1 MTTVR
6 PDVSVRR
13 WPVCGPGSHAR
24 GVVAWP
30 SGEQMSTSRN
40 GLPADD
46 RSRVALAALAPE
58 PPAWAVEHF
67 ADALPARADLD
78 AWRLVGSHI
87 PDCAALDAVTLVRS
101 VADAYRAIAASLRAS
116 GHYPVRFWNFVPGI
130 HADMGGGRDR
140 YMVFNA
146 GRYAAF
152 EEWFGQAAL
161 FTRTVP
167 TASAVGIGSGDLAI
181 YALGGPDTGVPVENP
196 RQVPAYRYSAKYGPL
211 PPCFARGTIVRGLPA
226 PPGHAAGSVLL
237 VGGTASIVG
246 EESLHDRDARQQA
259 LETFENLAEL
269 VAAARRQVRG
279 TRDVSD
285 APRAAFDAFTELRVY
300 IVRDTDAPLLREMVS
315 ERFGRTAR
323 IEFAQADLCRRELL
337 VEIEGVATL

>member
-1 MTTVR
+1 
-6 PDVSVRR
+6 
-13 WPVCGPGSHAR
+13 
-24 GVVAWP
+24 
-30 SGEQMSTSRN
+30 MSTSRN

-46 RSRVALAALAPE
+46 RSRAVLAALAPE

-67 ADALPARADLD
+67 AAALQDRAGMDD
-78 AWRLVGSHI
+78 WRLVGAEI
-87 PDCAALDAVTLVRS
+87 PDCASLDGPALERAVR
-101 VADAYRAIAASLRAS
+101 DAYRAVAASLAAS
-116 GHYPVRFWNFVPGI
+116 GHHPVRFWNFVPGI
-130 HADMGGGRDR
+130 HADMGGGLDR

-167 TASAVGIGSGDLAI
+167 TASAVGIGSGSLAI
-181 YALGGPDTGVPVENP
+181 HALGGRHAGVPVENP
-196 RQVPAYRYSAKYGPL
+196 RQVPAYRYSARYGPI
-211 PPCFARGTIVRGLPA
+211 PPCFARGTIVRGLPTA
-226 PPGHAAGSVLL
+226 GERVDAAMLL

-246 EESLHDRDARQQA
+246 ENSLHDRDARQQA

-269 VAAARRQVRG
+269 VAAARRQIG
-279 TRDVSD
+279 GSDAASHD
-285 APRAAFDAFTELRVY
+285 APRAAFDAFSELRVY
-300 IVRDTDAPLLREMVS
+300 VVRDVDAPLLREMVT

-337 VEIEGVATL
+337 VEIEGLAAL

>member
-1 MTTVR
+1 
-6 PDVSVRR
+6 
-13 WPVCGPGSHAR
+13 
-24 GVVAWP
+24 
-30 SGEQMSTSRN
+30 MSTSRN

-67 ADALPARADLD
+67 ANAFRGRADLD
-78 AWRLVGSHI
+78 GWRLIGTEI
-87 PDCAALDAVTLVRS
+87 PDCAALDAEALERAVR
-101 VADAYRAIAASLRAS
+101 DAYRVVAESLRNS
-116 GHYPVRFWNFVPGI
+116 GHHPVRFWNFVPGI

-167 TASAVGIGSGDLAI
+167 TASAVGIGSGALAI
-181 YALGGPDTGVPVENP
+181 YALGGRDAGLPVENP
-196 RQVPAYRYSAKYGPL
+196 RQVPAYRYSARYGKL
-211 PPCFARGTIVRGLPA
+211 PPCFARGTIVRGLPIASGAGLDA
-226 PPGHAAGSVLL
+226 PALL

-269 VAAARRQVRG
+269 VAAARRQMHG
-279 TRDVSD
+279 ADSHP

-300 IVRDTDAPLLREMVS
+300 IVRDSDAPLLREMVA

-337 VEIEGVATL
+337 VEIEGLATL

>member
-1 MTTVR
+1 
-6 PDVSVRR
+6 
-13 WPVCGPGSHAR
+13 
-24 GVVAWP
+24 
-30 SGEQMSTSRN
+30 MSISRN

-46 RSRVALAALAPE
+46 RPRAVLAALAPE

-67 ADALPARADLD
+67 AAALRDRAGLD
-78 AWRLVGSHI
+78 DWRLVSADI
-87 PDCAALDAVTLVRS
+87 PDCASLDAAALKRAVG
-101 VADAYRAIAASLRAS
+101 DAYRAIAESLRAS
-116 GHYPVRFWNFVPGI
+116 GHHPVRFWNFVPGI
-130 HADMGGGRDR
+130 HADMGGGLDR

-167 TASAVGIGSGDLAI
+167 TASAVGIGSGALAI
-181 YALGGPDTGVPVENP
+181 HALGGRDAGLPVENP
-196 RQVPAYRYSAKYGPL
+196 RQVPAYRYSARYGPI

-226 PPGHAAGSVLL
+226 RPVTAPTARCSWSAAPPASSARTRCTIATRGSRRSRRSR
-237 VGGTASIVG
+237 TS
-246 EESLHDRDARQQA
+246 R
-259 LETFENLAEL
+259 EL
-269 VAAARRQVRG
+269 VAAARRQIG
-279 TRDVSD
+279 GGAGASHD

-300 IVRDTDAPLLREMVS
+300 IVRDSDAPLLREMVT

-337 VEIEGVATL
+337 VEIEGLATL

>member
-1 MTTVR
+1 
-6 PDVSVRR
+6 
-13 WPVCGPGSHAR
+13 
-24 GVVAWP
+24 
-30 SGEQMSTSRN
+30 MSISRN

-46 RSRVALAALAPE
+46 RPRGVLAALAPE
-58 PPAWAVEHF
+58 PPVWAVEHF
-67 ADALPARADLD
+67 ADALRDRAGLD
-78 AWRLVGSHI
+78 DWRLVSADI
-87 PDCAALDAVTLVRS
+87 PDCASLDAATLERAVG
-101 VADAYRAIAASLRAS
+101 DAYRAVAESLRGS
-116 GHYPVRFWNFVPGI
+116 GHHPVRFWNFVPGI
-130 HADMGGGRDR
+130 HADMGGGLDR

-167 TASAVGIGSGDLAI
+167 TASAVGIGSGSLAI
-181 YALGGPDTGVPVENP
+181 HALGGRHPGVPVENP
-196 RQVPAYRYSAKYGPL
+196 RQVPAYRYSARYGPM

-226 PPGHAAGSVLL
+226 DPAVRTDGAMLL

-246 EESLHDRDARQQA
+246 ENSLHDRDARQQA
-259 LETFENLAEL
+259 LETFENLTAL
-269 VAAARRQVRG
+269 VAAARRQIGGG
-279 TRDVSD
+279 TAAGPD

-300 IVRDTDAPLLREMVS
+300 VVRDVDAPLLREMVG

-337 VEIEGVATL
+337 VEIEGLATL

>member
-1 MTTVR
+1 
-6 PDVSVRR
+6 
-13 WPVCGPGSHAR
+13 
-24 GVVAWP
+24 
-30 SGEQMSTSRN
+30 MSISSN

-46 RSRVALAALAPE
+46 RSRAVLAALAPD

-67 ADALPARADLD
+67 ADALRDRAGLD
-78 AWRLVGSHI
+78 DWRLVSAEI
-87 PDCAALDAVTLVRS
+87 PDCASLDAPALERAVG
-101 VADAYRAIAASLRAS
+101 DAYRAVAESLRAS
-116 GHYPVRFWNFVPGI
+116 GHHPVRFWNFVPGI
-130 HADMGGGRDR
+130 HADMGAGIDR

-167 TASAVGIGSGDLAI
+167 TASAVGIGSGSLAI
-181 YALGGPDTGVPVENP
+181 HALGGRDAGLPVENP
-196 RQVPAYRYSAKYGPL
+196 RQVPAYRYSARYGPI
-211 PPCFARGTIVRGLPA
+211 PPCFARGTIVRGLPSG
-226 PPGHAAGSVLL
+226 PGERADGPMLL

-246 EESLHDRDARQQA
+246 ENSLHERDARQQA

-269 VAAARRQVRG
+269 VAAARRQIG
-279 TRDVSD
+279 GLDAAGHE

-300 IVRDTDAPLLREMVS
+300 VVRDVDAPLLREMVT

-337 VEIEGVATL
+337 VEIEGLAAL

>member
-1 MTTVR
+1 MSISST
-6 PDVSVRR
+6 
-13 WPVCGPGSHAR
+13 GP
-24 GVVAWP
+24 
-30 SGEQMSTSRN
+30 
-40 GLPADD
+40 PADD
-46 RSRVALAALAPE
+46 RSRAVLAALAPE

-67 ADALPARADLD
+67 ADALRDRGALD
-78 AWRLVGSHI
+78 AWRLVSAEI
-87 PDCAALDAVTLVRS
+87 PGCAALDAATLERAVG
-101 VADAYRAIAASLRAS
+101 DAYRTIAESLRAS
-116 GHYPVRFWNFVPGI
+116 GHHPVRFWNFVPGI
-130 HADMGGGRDR
+130 HADMGGGLDR

-167 TASAVGIGSGDLAI
+167 TASAVGIASGSLAI
-181 YALGGPDTGVPVENP
+181 HALGGRDAGLPVENP
-196 RQVPAYRYSAKYGPL
+196 RQVPAYRYSARYGPM

-226 PPGHAAGSVLL
+226 DPGDGADAARLL

-246 EESLHDRDARQQA
+246 ENSLHERDARQQA

-269 VAAARRQVRG
+269 VAAARRQ
-279 TRDVSD
+279 TRLPIGGDGAGSHD

-300 IVRDTDAPLLREMVS
+300 VVRDADAPLLREMVM

-337 VEIEGVATL
+337 VEIEGLATL

>member
-1 MTTVR
+1 
-6 PDVSVRR
+6 
-13 WPVCGPGSHAR
+13 
-24 GVVAWP
+24 
-30 SGEQMSTSRN
+30 MSISRN
-40 GLPADD
+40 DLPADD
-46 RSRVALAALAPE
+46 RSRAVLAALAPE

-67 ADALPARADLD
+67 ADALRDRAGLD
-78 AWRLVGSHI
+78 DWRLVSADI
-87 PDCAALDAVTLVRS
+87 PDCASLDAAALERAVG
-101 VADAYRAIAASLRAS
+101 DAYRAIAESLRAS
-116 GHYPVRFWNFVPGI
+116 GHHPVRFWNFVPGI
-130 HADMGGGRDR
+130 HADMGGGLDR

-167 TASAVGIGSGDLAI
+167 TASAVGIGSGALAI
-181 YALGGPDTGVPVENP
+181 HALGSRDAGLPVENP
-196 RQVPAYRYSAKYGPL
+196 RQVPAYRYSARYGPI

-226 PPGHAAGSVLL
+226 RPGDGADAPVLL

-246 EESLHDRDARQQA
+246 ENSLHDRDARQQA

-269 VAAARRQVRG
+269 VAAARRQIG
-279 TRDVSD
+279 GGAGASHD

-300 IVRDTDAPLLREMVS
+300 VVRDIDAPLLREMVT

-337 VEIEGVATL
+337 VEIEGLATL

>member
-1 MTTVR
+1 MAQQLLSSAAPPCAEDSGLWP
-6 PDVSVRR
+6 PDWAGGLGEGFSLASVMVPDARSLERAELHQATGSAYRR
-13 WPVCGPGSHAR
+13 IEAELRAR
-24 GVVAWP
+24 G
-30 SGEQMSTSRN
+30 TI
-40 GLPADD
+40 
-46 RSRVALAALAPE
+46 
-58 PPAWAVEHF
+58 H
-67 ADALPARADLD
+67 
-78 AWRLVGSHI
+78 
-87 PDCAALDAVTLVRS
+87 
-101 VADAYRAIAASLRAS
+101 
-116 GHYPVRFWNFVPGI
+116 PVRLWNHIPGI
-130 HADMGGGRDR
+130 HDPMGDGLDR

-167 TASAVGIGSGDLAI
+167 TASAVGIGSGGLAI
-181 YALGGPDTGVPVENP
+181 HALGGPDPGVPVENP
-196 RQVPAYRYSAKYGPL
+196 RQVPAYRYSARYGPL
-211 PPCFARGTIVRGLPA
+211 PPCFARGTIVRGLPTH
-226 PPGHAAGSVLL
+226 PGHDGAAPVLL

-246 EESLHDRDARQQA
+246 EDSLHDRDARQQA

-279 TRDVSD
+279 TGDRLD

-300 IVRDTDAPLLREMVS
+300 IVRDADAPLLREMVS

-337 VEIEGVATL
+337 VEIEGVAAL

>member
-1 MTTVR
+1 
-6 PDVSVRR
+6 
-13 WPVCGPGSHAR
+13 
-24 GVVAWP
+24 
-30 SGEQMSTSRN
+30 MSISRN

-46 RSRVALAALAPE
+46 RPRAVLAALAPE

-67 ADALPARADLD
+67 ADALRDRAGLD
-78 AWRLVGSHI
+78 DWRLVSAEI
-87 PDCAALDAVTLVRS
+87 PDCASLDAPALEREVG
-101 VADAYRAIAASLRAS
+101 DAYRAIAESLRTS
-116 GHYPVRFWNFVPGI
+116 GHHPVRFWNFVPGI
-130 HADMGGGRDR
+130 HADMGGGLDR

-152 EEWFGQAAL
+152 EAWFGQSAL

-167 TASAVGIGSGDLAI
+167 TASAVGIGSGALAI
-181 YALGGPDTGVPVENP
+181 HALGAREAGVPVENP
-196 RQVPAYRYSAKYGPL
+196 RQVPAYRYSARYGPI

-226 PPGHAAGSVLL
+226 GPEERADARMLL

-246 EESLHDRDARQQA
+246 ENSLHDRDARQQA

-269 VAAARRQVRG
+269 VAASRRQIG
-279 TRDVSD
+279 GCDPAGHD

-300 IVRDTDAPLLREMVS
+300 IVRDTDAPLLREMVI

-337 VEIEGVATL
+337 VEIEGLATL